1 MLIRSI
7 TLSGLAL
14 LFLFAGVAGLSR
26 AEAGPPDHYAD
37 LVVGTPALTDGCVAQ
52 VSWSGLNGGKP
63 LFIQVR
69 LVSDGGNGVTVANTF
84 NKVKQN
90 DNYLEVDLSGFAAA
104 GSYELNVTFQDR
116 QGNHIRP
123 TQSVQGSCS

>member
-7 TLSGLAL
+7 ILPGMAL
-14 LFLFAGVAGLSR
+14 LFLFGGVAGLPR

-37 LVVGTPALTDGCVAQ
+37 LVVADPVLTAGCVAQ
-52 VSWSGLNGGKP
+52 VSWSGLHGGKP

-69 LVSDGGNGVTVANTF
+69 IVSDGGNGITVANTF
-84 NKVKQN
+84 VKAKQN
-90 DNYLEVDLSGFAAA
+90 ADYLEVDLSGSAAA

-116 QGNHIRP
+116 KGNVISP
-123 TQSVQGSCS
+123 TKTVQGSCS